1 MPTAKHAAVFHRY
14 PIPIAAP
21 SRYALPMSNNANNS
35 TPPRPTSAPDESA
48 ASEGELQRRFGMST
62 ATFVVVASM
71 VGTGILISPGYMM
84 ASLQNYPAIFGL
96 WLLGGILAI
105 CGALC
110 VAELA
115 AALPQAGGEYV
126 YLREAYGPMPAFV
139 SGWTSFVVG
148 FSAPLAVAASVAA
161 TYLLTPF
168 GLAPANGESSRLVQA
183 VAAVI
188 IVVITVPNL
197 LGYRQSAWT
206 QNLTT
211 LLKLGLFVVLVL
223 AGFLFG
229 RGSVSYLKQGQP
241 LQGVQLGTA
250 ASQLFYVMFAYS
262 GWNAASYL
270 AGEVKNPGKVLPR
283 SLLIG
288 SLLVVG
294 LYLGLN
300 LVFAYAVPLAEV
312 TFGNAEQVPQLAA
325 ERMFGTRISN
335 AFAMGVGLTFLA
347 TVSAFIVTGPRVYY
361 AMAKDGLF
369 PSIAARINPRTQVPT
384 YAMAAQSLCAI
395 GLLFTGKFEDLFQ
408 FAAVGL
414 GLFSMLIIAAV
425 FVLRYRRPDLERPFR
440 TPLYPLVPALFL
452 LVTLFTTVYAF
463 KVWGWIPAIG
473 LATILAGIPIYYL
486 WRFFQGLSSKP

>member
-1 MPTAKHAAVFHRY
+1 MSHNANDSVPPPPTD
-14 PIPIAAP
+14 AAP
-21 SRYALPMSNNANNS
+21 AS
-35 TPPRPTSAPDESA
+35 TATS
-48 ASEGELQRRFGMST
+48 GELQRRFGLST

-71 VGTGILISPGYMM
+71 VGAGILISPGYMM
-84 ASLQNYPAIFGL
+84 ASLHNYTAIFGL
-96 WLLGGILAI
+96 WLLGGLLAI

-115 AALPQAGGEYV
+115 AALPRAGGEYV
-126 YLREAYGPMPAFV
+126 YLREAYGPMPAFL
-139 SGWTSFVVG
+139 SGWTSFVLG

-161 TYLLTPF
+161 TYLLAPF
-168 GLAPANGESSRLVQA
+168 GLTEGDGESSRLVQA
-183 VAAVI
+183 VAAMI

-211 LLKLGLFVVLVL
+211 LLKLGLFVALVL

-229 RGSVSYLKQGQP
+229 TGKMSYLTQGKP
-241 LQGVQLGTA
+241 LQDVDLGTA
-250 ASQLFYVMFAYS
+250 ATQLFYVMFAYT

-283 SLLIG
+283 SLLLG
-288 SLLVVG
+288 SLLVIG
-294 LYLGLN
+294 LYFGLN
-300 LVFAYAVPLAEV
+300 LVFAYAVPLTDV
-312 TFGNAEQVPQLAA
+312 TFDNAEQVPQLAA
-325 ERMFGTRISN
+325 QRLFGTRISN
-335 AFAMGVGLTFLA
+335 AFSVGVGLTFLA

-369 PSIAARINPRTQVPT
+369 PSIAARINPHTQVPT
-384 YAMAAQSLCAI
+384 YAMVAQSLCAMVI
-395 GLLFTGKFEDLFQ
+395 LFSGRFQNIYQ

-425 FVLRYRRPDLERPFR
+425 FVLRIRQPQLERPFR
-440 TPLYPLVPALFL
+440 TPLYPVVPAIFL
-452 LVTLFTTVYAF
+452 LVTVFTTVYAF
-463 KVWGWIPAIG
+463 KMWGKTPAIG

-486 WRFFQGLSSKP
+486 WRFIQRMRRKP